1 MLITT
6 KFQIMSVCTS
16 NPCEPKAQ
24 ASVLVKREQ
33 LKLFIFITPKFSTRL
48 KIILNCESNDK
59 KMDLEISIKSPF
71 KNICYKFCEY

>member
-6 KFQIMSVCTS
+6 QFQIMSVCTS

-33 LKLFIFITPKFSTRL
+33 LKLFIFITTMFSTRL
-48 KIILNCESNDK
+48 KIKILNCESNDK
-59 KMDLEISIKSPF
+59 KWIRKLA
-71 KNICYKFCEY
+71 